1 MDGLR
6 AAIRNSSSS
15 GPSSCSAP
23 FGVVVQIPFVG
34 NSTAECQPQLSTAL
48 REEAAVTDQVSA
60 AFFFIGLR
68 DQANFRRILD
78 YILVSVQDEG
88 HSENN
93 A

>member
-1 MDGLR
+1 M
-6 AAIRNSSSS
+6 
-15 GPSSCSAP
+15 
-23 FGVVVQIPFVG
+23 VVQIPFVG

-48 REEAAVTDQVSA
+48 GEEAAVTGQVTVSA